1 MVVFSSSSIQP
12 EEFWRAFLT
21 SLTIVNHVSK
31 KKTEEQYLAK
41 QQGKN
46 LFSSADRSDI
56 NKIQPTGY
64 YALQESYYTSRDCKE
79 HTVR

>member
-1 MVVFSSSSIQP
+1 MFQ
-12 EEFWRAFLT
+12 
-21 SLTIVNHVSK
+21 K